1 MSDLFTQSVTEL
13 MPGFNA
19 TFGESHP
26 VIKAVLEKNG
36 LEALESATKEW
47 TLTPTG
53 PGRFTHMRTGTEPIM
68 GGRVQ
73 DSRRAV
79 TEATE
84 YLYTIDVPLREIR
97 LSEKS
102 KFNMAKLIQNYPELA
117 ITDILEAVAY
127 QFVMGNH
134 PDCGHLPT
142 LNGQQNY
149 TGHVITNQDLIE
161 FAAPASQTGTVFQ
174 RARNSI
180 PGWHNQ
186 YREVSSFA
194 ADGMRQML
202 GLQQDCSKQGRASL
216 GKIDTVLT
224 DGVSF
229 LNFCDVN
236 DSYVIVNDRK
246 GSSEAHMLGDDDV
259 RTSIPLKFGG
269 KLWYE
274 PAIDLTQFT
283 AGTKVRQG
291 IQYHLNTG
299 GIEFVTERG
308 DAEMDGKGT
317 ECPLITF
324 NDLGR
329 LPTYQMRRQ
338 EFRLSLG
345 MLVKQLRNQGALAG
359 TAIQ

>member
-1 MSDLFTQSVTEL
+1 VSDLFVQSVTEL
-13 MPGFNA
+13 MPGYND
-19 TFGESHP
+19 TFSEAHP
-26 VIKAVLEKNG
+26 VMKAVLEKNG
-36 LEALESATKEW
+36 LEPLESATKEW
-47 TLTPTG
+47 TLTPNG

-84 YLYTIDVPLREIR
+84 YLYTYDIPMRELR

-102 KFNMAKLIQNYPELA
+102 KLNMAKLIQNYPELGVSE
-117 ITDILEAVAY
+117 IIEALAY

-134 PDCGHLPT
+134 PDLGHMPT
-142 LNGQQNY
+142 LNGQQSY
-149 TGHVITNQDLIE
+149 TGHVITNQGLIE
-161 FAAPASQTGTVFQ
+161 FAAPPLQTGTVFQ

-180 PGWHNQ
+180 PGWFNQ
-186 YREVSSFA
+186 YREVSSFS

-202 GLQQDCSKQGRASL
+202 GLQQDCSKQGRVSM
-216 GKIDTVLT
+216 GKIDCVLT

-236 DSYVIVNDRK
+236 DGYVIVNDKK
-246 GSSEAHMLGDDDV
+246 GSAAAHVLGDDDV
-259 RTSIPLKFGG
+259 RVAIPLKFGG

-291 IQYHLNTG
+291 IQYHLNTS

-308 DAEMDGKGT
+308 TPEMDGKAT

-324 NDLGR
+324 NDIGR
-329 LPTYQMRRQ
+329 LPGYQMHRQ
-338 EFRLSLG
+338 EMRLSLG